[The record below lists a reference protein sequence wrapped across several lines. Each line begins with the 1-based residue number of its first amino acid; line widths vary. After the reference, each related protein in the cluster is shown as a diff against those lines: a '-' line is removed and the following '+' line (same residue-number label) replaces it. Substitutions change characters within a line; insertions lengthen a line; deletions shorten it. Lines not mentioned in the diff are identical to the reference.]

1 MCTNGRAKLKEVGDE
16 LDCAYAELREAR
28 LELAQARKEKEAA
41 ELETQTTK
49 QRCMCLTR
57 NADVSNHGMC
67 AALMIAFVAVGLLA
81 YVWP

>member
-1 MCTNGRAKLKEVGDE
+1 MCTENKLRRAGDQPAIE
-16 LDCAYAELREAR
+16 LAR
-28 LELAQARKEKEAA
+28 FKKELAQARKEKEAA

-67 AALMIAFVAVGLLA
+67 AALMIAFVAVGLLV